1 VVGIAENCRN
11 YSRITVIDSVDLLQV
26 VCSACCRK
34 IKNLCD
40 LYDLISKRFI
50 AEQQNNSSEN
60 LSEGLKRKFL
70 AVLSPATHSSPPNR
84 N

>member
-1 VVGIAENCRN
+1 MVGIAENCRN

-34 IKNLCD
+34 IQNLCD

-60 LSEGLKRKFL
+60 LSGGLKRKF
-70 AVLSPATHSSPPNR
+70 
-84 N
+84 